1 MSTGGDVQT
10 NEASKNAEA
19 EQQKTDDNKI
29 VKTKALVSNK
39 NKTHNS
45 ADEENTSQTY
55 ELSKKRKRKK
65 GKKRVVRSYDG
76 TDTIGFQDEIEDET
90 KKIVKTDEEDTKQ
103 RYRKYVK
110 MKKKQKVHTDLQEP
124 QVTESNQSKNSPDDF
139 IRKKKKKNK
148 KDKLSSY
155 TSG

>member
-1 MSTGGDVQT
+1 MSTGGNVQT
-10 NEASKNAEA
+10 NETSKNAEA

-45 ADEENTSQTY
+45 ADEESTSQTY

-110 MKKKQKVHTDLQEP
+110 MKKKQKVHTDLEEP
-124 QVTESNQSKNSPDDF
+124 QVTESNQSKNSSDDF